1 MTTHF
6 RLASLSAGMMTASD
20 SSSSSCFNTDGA
32 FMVTL
37 LSRTVAP
44 RFLPVTKVHTKLQ
57 TPFSRYSIKTLF
69 NQGYWIRNWAK
80 LTHKFFSKNLVSQV
94 KTVTSTSLNTMIKYW
109 QIMAIL
115 FFLTLIQK
123 PKMPVRQRQFIT
135 ISPCH
140 HLILDLAFICCLC
153 G

>member
-44 RFLPVTKVHTKLQ
+44 RFLPVTKV
-57 TPFSRYSIKTLF
+57 
-69 NQGYWIRNWAK
+69 N
-80 LTHKFFSKNLVSQV
+80 KNCRLRSHETQL
-94 KTVTSTSLNTMIKYW
+94 KH
-109 QIMAIL
+109 
-115 FFLTLIQK
+115 FL
-123 PKMPVRQRQFIT
+123 
-135 ISPCH
+135 SG
-140 HLILDLAFICCLC
+140 ILDS
-153 G
+153 